1 MKEKNATLLSKEV
14 AVKSWSGGALLYV
27 PIDHENAPGQAQP
40 GASIMALSNTE
51 LINLI
56 AWKRQRD
63 GARHAPDD
71 LAEQIVA
78 GLVNRE
84 ISPRSAVEAIRW
96 IESNAADGAI
106 AGWIESGDCEARE
119 VAWARY
125 DLAAEDATR
134 LSFEEW
140 AEIHGNGR
148 S

>member
-1 MKEKNATLLSKEV
+1 MKEKNATLLSKDV

-27 PIDHENAPGQAQP
+27 PVDHENAPGQAQP
-40 GASIMALSNTE
+40 GASIMALSNAE
-51 LINLI
+51 LISLI

-96 IESNAADGAI
+96 IESRAADGAI
-106 AGWIESGDCEARE
+106 AGWIADEEDNFRNQGPDADLVAEWEAHDAERT
-119 VAWARY
+119 AW
-125 DLAAEDATR
+125 
-134 LSFEEW
+134 
-140 AEIHGNGR
+140 
-148 S
+148 